1 MSGYY
6 DSFDV
11 AVVGGGHAG
20 IEAALASARMG
31 LKTVLITQTVDSIG
45 RMSCNPSIGGIAKG
59 NIVREIDALGGEM
72 AKLTDRAMIQF
83 RMLNKSRGPAVQA
96 PRSQADKI
104 VYSELAR
111 QTLETTPNLCTLMDT
126 AVDILTTAS
135 DTPLPEGSDSAAAAG
150 TIPGEKRGSSG
161 YEYATQAAK
170 SGMRQKII
178 GVVTE
183 RGRVVP
189 VRACVLTTGTF
200 LGGRIFIGEYDAP
213 CGRIGEGGAFGLTES
228 LNRLGFT
235 TGRLKTG
242 TPPRI
247 LRHTVDFSGMDLQP
261 GDDEVIPFSFDDEK
275 VDRPMVPCYLVYTNE
290 ETHKIIRA
298 NIGRS
303 PLYSGKIHGVGPR
316 YCPSIEDKVMRFAER
331 DRHQLFIEPESL
343 KTDEIYLN
351 GLSSSL
357 PEEVQ
362 DQFLRTIPGFEKCVV
377 SRPGYAVEYDYVE
390 PTQLF
395 PTLETKRVAGLFDA
409 GQINGTSG
417 YEEAAGQGL
426 VAGINAGLYAR
437 EHIKLCGPLCSSSP
451 EIDGSVPNAGAVLAS
466 GSTASVTAAAGQTN
480 GPANSTASSAGASAA
495 SADAPL
501 SNRSSAEPHRFQP
514 KPNFN
519 AEELRTFADISA
531 RETKKL
537 SESLAAA
544 QKNSGFENFNK
555 IPQYEPLVLGRDE
568 AYIGVLIDDL
578 VTLGTKEPYRMF
590 TARAEYRL
598 KLRHDTADRRLREK
612 AYRVGLCT
620 KEQLDTMHQKYA
632 QVEEAI
638 ELLTKTPSAENPG
651 FSAIVWEE
659 AQEDFKY
666 RYYIEKQDARVAKLH
681 RMEDTRIPPDFDYTK
696 IVSLSSESRNKLEKI
711 RPLTLGQASRISG
724 IRNSDIMLLMVYL
737 H

>member
-1 MSGYY
+1 MSFY

-11 AVVGGGHAG
+11 AVVGAGHAG
-20 IEAALASARMG
+20 IEASLACARMG
-31 LKTVLITQTVDSIG
+31 LKTVLITQSVDTIG

-72 AKLTDRAMIQF
+72 AKLIDRSMIQF
-83 RMLNKSRGPAVQA
+83 RLLNKSRGPAVQA

-104 VYSELAR
+104 LYASLAR
-111 QTLETTPNLCTLMDT
+111 QVLETTPNLSTLMDT
-126 AVDILTTAS
+126 VTQIFTAAS
-135 DTPLPEGSDSAAAAG
+135 SVPLPPNFDTAAEKGS
-150 TIPGEKRGSSG
+150 IPGEKRNQG
-161 YEYATQAAK
+161 ENLTFAAK
-170 SGMRQKII
+170 SGMRQK
-178 GVVTE
+178 VVGIKTE
-183 RGRVVP
+183 RGRIIP
-189 VRACVLTTGTF
+189 VRSVVLTTGTF

-213 CGRIGEGGAFGLTES
+213 CGRLGEGAAFGLTES

-247 LRHTVDFSGMDLQP
+247 LRHTVDFSKLELQE
-261 GDDEVIPFSFDDEK
+261 GDEEIIPFSFEDES
-275 VDRPMVPCYLVYTNE
+275 VNRPMVPCHLVYTNE
-290 ETHKIIRA
+290 ETHRIIRE

-331 DRHQLFIEPESL
+331 ERHQLFVEPEGLS
-343 KTDEIYLN
+343 TDEVYLN

-362 DQFLRTIPGFEKCVV
+362 DAFLRTMTGFEHCTV

-395 PTLETKRVAGLFDA
+395 ASLETKRVAGLFNA

-426 VAGINAGLYAR
+426 VAGINAGLYAKK
-437 EHIKLCGPLCSSSP
+437 HIDLCGSLCIPDPSVKDEDTLCKKMEENIRAFR
-451 EIDGSVPNAGAVLAS
+451 EIPS
-466 GSTASVTAAAGQTN
+466 
-480 GPANSTASSAGASAA
+480 
-495 SADAPL
+495 
-501 SNRSSAEPHRFQP
+501 
-514 KPNFN
+514 
-519 AEELRTFADISA
+519 
-531 RETKKL
+531 
-537 SESLAAA
+537 
-544 QKNSGFENFNK
+544 
-555 IPQYEPLVLGRDE
+555 YEPLILGRDE

-598 KLRHDTADRRLREK
+598 KLRHDTADRRLRQK
-612 AYRVGLCT
+612 AYDAGLCT
-620 KEQLDTMHQKYA
+620 RAQLDATLAKYEH
-632 QVEEAI
+632 VKEAVRYI
-638 ELLTKTPSAENPG
+638 SEHPDCENPG
-651 FSAIVWEE
+651 NFTSAEWTG

-666 RYYIEKQDARVAKLH
+666 RYYIEKQDARVAKMH
-681 RMEDTRIPPDFDYTK
+681 RMENARIPDSFDYSK
-696 IVSLSSESRNKLEKI
+696 IVALSAESRGKLEAV
-711 RPLTLGQASRISG
+711 RPRTLGQASRISG

-737 H
+737 K

>member
-1 MSGYY
+1 MSYY

-20 IEAALASARMG
+20 IEASLACARMG
-31 LKTVLITQTVDSIG
+31 LKTVLITQTIDSIG

-59 NIVREIDALGGEM
+59 NIVREIDALGGQM
-72 AKLTDRAMIQF
+72 GKLIDRSMIQF
-83 RMLNKSRGPAVQA
+83 RLLNRSRGPAVQA

-104 VYSELAR
+104 EYSKLAR
-111 QTLETTPNLCTLMDT
+111 KILETTPNLSTLMDT
-126 AVDILTTAS
+126 ATEIITAASTTA
-135 DTPLPEGSDSAAAAG
+135 LPPNSDSAAEKG
-150 TIPGEKRGSSG
+150 TIPGENRGF
-161 YEYATQAAK
+161 YTANLTEAAK
-170 SGMRQKII
+170 SGMRQIVAGIK
-178 GVVTE
+178 TE
-183 RGRVVP
+183 RGRVIP
-189 VRACVLTTGTF
+189 VRSIVLTTGTF

-213 CGRIGEGGAFGLTES
+213 CGRLGEGAAIGLTES

-247 LRHTVDFSGMDLQP
+247 LRHTVDFSRLEIQD
-261 GDDEVIPFSFDDEK
+261 GDADIIPFSFDDEK
-275 VDRPMVPCYLVYTNE
+275 VERTMVPCHMVYTNE
-290 ETHKIIRA
+290 ETHKIIRE

-316 YCPSIEDKVMRFAER
+316 YCPSIEDKVMRFPER
-331 DRHQLFIEPESL
+331 ERHQLFVEPEGL
-343 KTDEIYLN
+343 ETDEIYLN

-362 DQFLRTIPGFEKCVV
+362 DAFLRTMTGFETCTV

-390 PTQLF
+390 PTQLY
-395 PTLETKRVAGLFDA
+395 PSLETKRVAGLFNA

-426 VAGINAGLYAR
+426 VAGINAGLYAKS
-437 EHIKLCGPLCSSSP
+437 HKNQHGPLALPPVDSDRAKQIKSVEEKSP
-451 EIDGSVPNAGAVLAS
+451 REIP
-466 GSTASVTAAAGQTN
+466 
-480 GPANSTASSAGASAA
+480 
-495 SADAPL
+495 
-501 SNRSSAEPHRFQP
+501 EY
-514 KPNFN
+514 
-519 AEELRTFADISA
+519 
-531 RETKKL
+531 
-537 SESLAAA
+537 ES
-544 QKNSGFENFNK
+544 
-555 IPQYEPLVLGRDE
+555 LVLGRDE

-612 AYRVGLCT
+612 GYRVGLIT
-620 KEQLDTMHQKYA
+620 KEQMDSTLLKYSHID
-632 QVEEAI
+632 EAMKFI
-638 ELLTKTPSAENPG
+638 ENHPDSERPADFTEAEWT
-651 FSAIVWEE
+651 V

-666 RYYIEKQDARVAKLH
+666 KYYIQKQDARVAKLH
-681 RMEDTRIPPDFDYTK
+681 RMENARIPQNFNYGK
-696 IVSLSSESRNKLEKI
+696 IVALSSESRAKLEKV
-711 RPLTLGQASRISG
+711 RPTTLGQASRISG